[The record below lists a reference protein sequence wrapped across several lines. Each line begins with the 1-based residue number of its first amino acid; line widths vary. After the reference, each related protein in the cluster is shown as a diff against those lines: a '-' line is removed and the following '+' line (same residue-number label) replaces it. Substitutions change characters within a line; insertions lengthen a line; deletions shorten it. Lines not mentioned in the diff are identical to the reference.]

1 MKTQLI
7 EKQIYFAGCNVSYLV
22 GGPISAAPPILFVH
36 GWGVSVDPYRELL
49 TLLAQRYRVIAP
61 YLPNLGTSTGPQSVW
76 NYDDYTRVLI
86 DFINILNLE
95 KVHLVG
101 HSLGGGIS
109 AQLAATL
116 PVVVNSLVLID
127 STGIPSGTIPTVLP
141 RRLVEMSAQMFQARL
156 PQLQQIFQAFTYNC
170 LFNLQNVAETLK
182 VALEGDLRSLLPQI
196 QAPCLLLWGGQD
208 LTTPLNVAQEFL
220 SYIPNSQL
228 VVVEEGFHEWNLFLV
243 EKSSSIILN
252 FLDGIEAKP
261 QVGAKLDEFVIQ
273 Y

>member
-1 MKTQLI
+1 MKTQLV
-7 EKQIYFAGCNVSYLV
+7 EKQIYFAGCNVSYLI
-22 GGPISAAPPILFVH
+22 GGPITATPPILFVH
-36 GWGVSVDPYRELL
+36 GWSVSVEPYRELL
-49 TLLAQRYRVIAP
+49 SILAQRYRVIAP
-61 YLPNLGTSTGPQSVW
+61 YLPNLSISTGPKSIW
-76 NYDDYTRVLI
+76 NYDDYTQFLI
-86 DFINILNLE
+86 DFINTLNLSQ
-95 KVHLVG
+95 VHLVG
-101 HSLGGGIS
+101 HSLGGGIA
-109 AQLAATL
+109 AQLSATL
-116 PVVVNSLVLID
+116 PGAVKSLILID
-127 STGIPSGTIPTVLP
+127 STGIPSGTIPDVLP
-141 RRLVEMSAQMFQARL
+141 RRLVEMSAQIFQVRL

-182 VALEGDLRSLLPQI
+182 VSLEGDLRPLLPQI
-196 QAPCLLLWGGQD
+196 QASCLLLWGGQD

-220 SYIPNSQL
+220 GYIPNSQL